1 MAESPAELRAKVLK
15 LAEKT
20 PPAPPEGVWVGTWE
34 ELEALDLPES
44 TVLANVGD
52 VPLHSAESLLIYGPS
67 NVGKSLLGMRL
78 ALAVAASGKPVLIVQ
93 GEGSK
98 RNFRERLRRL
108 ATGLAHDAM
117 ALAMPHVHLTHGNF
131 GLVEHIALWKAMVEK
146 AKPALVMIDPMVSYF
161 RGDENAADEMAVFL
175 SHVDI
180 AKAAGATV
188 VVVHHS
194 TKPDSEGKSRERGS
208 GALRAW
214 CDEAIGVTKGKADEV
229 LLTHDKS
236 REHGMKGVQRINWT
250 FTDALIACDFAEAP
264 PDAAKKAKEHKR
276 ERDLLGELDLA
287 GGEMPLADVRK
298 KLGSLS
304 GTALQELVSGLEE
317 KGLVHRVTS
326 ESEDSLGRGRDVVL
340 LRKGAR

>member
-34 ELEALDLPES
+34 ELEALELPES
-44 TVLANVGD
+44 SVLANVGD

-78 ALAVAASGKPVLIVQ
+78 ALAVAMAGHPVLIVQ

-108 ATGLAHDAM
+108 ARGLGGDDSLVKAN
-117 ALAMPHVHLTHGNF
+117 VHLTHGNF
-131 GLVEHIALWKAMVEK
+131 GLVEHIALWKGLVEK

-194 TKPDSEGKSRERGS
+194 TKPDAEGKSRERGS

-236 REHGMKGVQRINWT
+236 REHGMKGVQKITWT
-250 FTDALIACDFAEAP
+250 FSDTLIACDFAEAP

-340 LRKGAR
+340 LRKGPR